1 MRIWVNGC
9 FDVLHI
15 GHISLLEYAK
25 TLGYVLVGVD
35 SDERVKQLK
44 GEDRPIN
51 SVEDRIKMLKSLK
64 FVDDAIMFDS
74 DMELNDILYM
84 YEPDVIVIGNEYR
97 SKNIIGSEH
106 AKRIDFFEKKND
118 ISTTKI
124 LNHKNK

>member
-25 TLGYVLVGVD
+25 TLGHVLVGVD
-35 SDERVKQLK
+35 ADERVKQLK
-44 GEDRPIN
+44 CDDRPIN

-64 FVDDAIMFDS
+64 FVDDVCIFDT
-74 DMELNDILYM
+74 DIELNDILYL
-84 YEPDVIVIGNEYR
+84 YQPDVIVIGDEYE